1 MRPWLVLTALLFASQ
16 AWAWAPAKFNKVVE
30 IGQKAPDWTDLAGV
44 DGKRHSLKDYAQ
56 AKVLVVVFLANPCPV
71 AGAYEHRLVEFAGKF
86 QPEGVQLVAICASQS
101 EADSLPRMKER
112 AKAGK
117 FNFPYLHDPSQKSA
131 RELGALVTPHLFVFD
146 AERKVAYMG
155 AFDDANL
162 AANVERHYVRD
173 AVAALLA
180 GKPVE
185 TTESRPRGCAID
197 YAE

>member
-1 MRPWLVLTALLFASQ
+1 MLVLAGLLLASQ
-16 AWAWAPAKFNKVVE
+16 TCAALAPAKFNKVVE
-30 IGQKAPDWTDLAGV
+30 IGQKAPDWTELAGV
-44 DGKRHSLKDYAQ
+44 DGKQHSLKDYAQ
-56 AKVLVVVFLANPCPV
+56 AKVLVVVFLANHCPV
-71 AGAYEHRLVEFAGKF
+71 ASVYEQRLVEFAGKY
-86 QPEGVQLVAICASQS
+86 QPQDVQLVAVCASQS
-101 EADSLPRMKER
+101 EADTLPRMQER

-131 RELGALVTPHLFVFD
+131 RELGAFVTPHVFVFD
-146 AERKVAYMG
+146 AQRKLAYMG
-155 AFDDANL
+155 AFDDANI

-180 GKPVE
+180 GMPVE